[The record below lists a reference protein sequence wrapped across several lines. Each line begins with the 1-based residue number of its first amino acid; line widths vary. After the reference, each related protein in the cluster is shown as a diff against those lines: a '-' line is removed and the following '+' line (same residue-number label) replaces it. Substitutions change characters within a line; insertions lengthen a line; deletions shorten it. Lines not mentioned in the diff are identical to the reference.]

1 MKVDPNKV
9 LMEFL
14 SFLVKGMPD
23 AWMAH
28 FSKSLKPVILIPL
41 WCHFH
46 LILSP
51 KKSQIRCLYLGAKV
65 ENSNFKCFKTFLFV
79 LNRREESSAFFG
91 RHKIRNSKEVSCD
104 KSFVDREFFQNLYHD
119 FWCVLLQQL
128 KETLVTSFASPQ
140 LHKLKVKIMSKFVL
154 YHIFHISVKSFT

>member
-1 MKVDPNKV
+1 MRGWHTFQKVWNLWFWYRCDAIFILFSAQKNPK
-9 LMEFL
+9 
-14 SFLVKGMPD
+14 SFVFI
-23 AWMAH
+23 W
-28 FSKSLKPVILIPL
+28 
-41 WCHFH
+41 
-46 LILSP
+46 
-51 KKSQIRCLYLGAKV
+51 RAKV

-104 KSFVDREFFQNLYHD
+104 KSFLDREFFQNLYHD

>member
-28 FSKSLKPVILIPL
+28 FSKTLKPVILIPL
-41 WCHFH
+41 RCHFH

-51 KKSQIRCLYLGAKV
+51 KKSQILCLYLGAKV
-65 ENSNFKCFKTFLFV
+65 ENSNFKCFKAFLFWIEEK
-79 LNRREESSAFFG
+79 NRRHFLVDTKYGIPKKCHVINLSSTVNFSKISITIFDVFFFNNW
-91 RHKIRNSKEVSCD
+91 RKLWSR
-104 KSFVDREFFQNLYHD
+104 
-119 FWCVLLQQL
+119 VLHLL
-128 KETLVTSFASPQ
+128 NF
-140 LHKLKVKIMSKFVL
+140 IN
-154 YHIFHISVKSFT
+154 